1 MEKVLK
7 KMNDKVNLSIF
18 AKVIFIIFG
27 IMLAIPSI
35 NYYVEKGTIFKFD
48 TYYQFFLNNS
58 DIKMQT
64 LYYFIILLL
73 ITASYFFIIK
83 NRKKLFKDF
92 RSIMIFVVI
101 ISFLLYLLL

>member
-18 AKVIFIIFG
+18 AKVLFFIFG

-48 TYYQFFLNNS
+48 T
-58 DIKMQT
+58 
-64 LYYFIILLL
+64 
-73 ITASYFFIIK
+73 
-83 NRKKLFKDF
+83 
-92 RSIMIFVVI
+92 
-101 ISFLLYLLL
+101 